1 MTYIPSPYTDN
12 TKNKKPKWKTSIR
25 NILTQDVINAE
36 QKKNSYVIMAI
47 LSMDI
52 GSVENVVSEG
62 NK

>member
-25 NILTQDVINAE
+25 SILTQDVINAE

>member
-25 NILTQDVINAE
+25 SILTQDVINAE
-36 QKKNSYVIMAI
+36 QKKNSYIIMAI

>member
-25 NILTQDVINAE
+25 SILTQDVINVE